1 MSWKEEVDEI
11 TKRRELAKQMGG
23 EEAVAKQHE
32 RGRLTIRERVDG
44 LVDAES
50 FSEQGPLAGHSEVD
64 EDGQLVSFTPG
75 NYILGLAKID
85 GRPVAVGGEDFTQ
98 RGGSPTPAGLRK
110 SVYAEDL
117 ACRYRVP
124 LVRFL
129 EGGGGSVRG
138 TGKQKAGPRPAGDP
152 VFSRPRFE
160 SFAHVMATA
169 PVVSAAMGAVAGFPA
184 ARLAASHL
192 SIMTRETSQVLIAGP
207 ALVERAFG
215 KQLTKDELGG
225 ARVHAKSGVVDCVAD
240 DEAHVFELMRQF
252 LSYLP
257 SNVWQLPPRQ
267 SATDDQPIDDRNRC
281 EESLL
286 EIIPRD
292 RKQVYKMR
300 DLIRAV
306 VDRGSMFE
314 MAAGYGRSQIT
325 TLARLEGRSVGVIA
339 NDPYFY
345 AGSMSA
351 EGAQKVERFIKF
363 CDTFHLPILSFV
375 DEPGFMIGPDAE
387 KAGTIRYGVDAIMA
401 AVTSRV
407 PWASVIVRK
416 MYGVAAAAHFGPEGT
431 VFTWPSA
438 EAGALPIEGGVAVA
452 FRREIAEAPDPEAKR
467 LELEEAFARGRTPF
481 PRAEAFGVH
490 DLIDPRTTRPVLCE
504 WLDWVE
510 PLQQEL
516 VATTPAPRR

>member
-1 MSWKEEVDEI
+1 
-11 TKRRELAKQMGG
+11 
-23 EEAVAKQHE
+23 
-32 RGRLTIRERVDG
+32 
-44 LVDAES
+44 
-50 FSEQGPLAGHSEVD
+50 
-64 EDGQLVSFTPG
+64 
-75 NYILGLAKID
+75 
-85 GRPVAVGGEDFTQ
+85 
-98 RGGSPTPAGLRK
+98 
-110 SVYAEDL
+110 
-117 ACRYRVP
+117 VP

-138 TGKQKAGPRPAGDP
+138 TGKQAAGPRPAGAP

-160 SFAHVMATA
+160 SFARAMATA

-184 ARLAASHL
+184 ARLAASHFSL
-192 SIMTRETSQVLIAGP
+192 MTKATSQVLIAGP

-215 KQLTKDELGG
+215 IEMTKDELGG
-225 ARVHAKSGVVDCVAD
+225 AKIHARSGVVDCVAD
-240 DEAHVFELMRQF
+240 DETHVFELMRQF

-257 SNVWQLPPRQ
+257 SNVWQLPPKK
-267 SATDDQPIDDRNRC
+267 TDGESDDRNRC
-281 EESLL
+281 EEALL

-300 DLIRAV
+300 DLVKAV
-306 VDRGSMFE
+306 VDRGSFFE
-314 MAAGYGRSQIT
+314 MTAGYGRSQIT
-325 TLARLEGRSVGVIA
+325 ALARLEGRSVGLIA

-345 AGSMSA
+345 AGAMSA
-351 EGAQKVERFIKF
+351 EGAQKVERFIRF

-375 DEPGFMIGPDAE
+375 DEPGFMIGPDSE
-387 KAGTIRYGVDAIMA
+387 KAGTIRYGVNAIMA

-452 FRREIAEAPDPEAKR
+452 FRKEIAAAPDPEAKR
-467 LELEEAFARGRTPF
+467 RELEEAFAQGRSPF

-504 WLDWVE
+504 WLDWAE

-516 VATTPAPRR
+516 VATTPPPLR

>member
-11 TKRRELAKQMGG
+11 AKRRELAKQMGG

-32 RGRLTIRERVDG
+32 RGRLTIRERIDG
-44 LVDAES
+44 LVDRES

-110 SVYAEDL
+110 SVYAEEL

-215 KQLTKDELGG
+215 KLLTKDELGG

-257 SNVWQLPPRQ
+257 SNVWQLPPPETP
-267 SATDDQPIDDRNRC
+267 SDDRNRC

-306 VDRGSMFE
+306 VDRDSVFE
-314 MAAGYGRSQIT
+314 MSAGYGRSQIT
-325 TLARLEGRSVGVIA
+325 LLARLDGRSIGVIA

-431 VFTWPSA
+431 VLTWPSA

-467 LELEEAFARGRTPF
+467 LELEEAFARGRSPF

-490 DLIDPRTTRPVLCE
+490 DLIDPRTTRPALCE

>member
-11 TKRRELAKQMGG
+11 AKRRELAKRMGG

-32 RGRLTIRERVDG
+32 RGRLTIRERIEG
-44 LVDAES
+44 LVDGES
-50 FSEQGPLAGHSEVD
+50 FREQGPMAGHAEVD
-64 EDGQLVSFTPG
+64 EEGRLVSFTPG
-75 NYILGLAKID
+75 NYILGLAKVD
-85 GRPVAVGGEDFTQ
+85 GRPVAIGGEDFTQ
-98 RGGSPTPAGLRK
+98 RGGSPNPAGIRK
-110 SVYAEDL
+110 SVYAEEL

-124 LVRFL
+124 LIRFL

-138 TGKQKAGPRPAGDP
+138 TGKQGAGPRPAGDP

-169 PVVSAAMGAVAGFPA
+169 PVISAAMGAVAGFPA
-184 ARLAASHL
+184 ARLVASHF

-207 ALVERAFG
+207 AIVERAFG
-215 KQLTKDELGG
+215 KLLTKDELGG
-225 ARVHAKSGVVDCVAD
+225 AKVHAKSGVVDCVAD

-257 SNVWQLPPRQ
+257 TNVWQLAPRH
-267 SATDDQPIDDRNRC
+267 SGGEVDDRNRC
-281 EESLL
+281 EEALL

-306 VDRGSMFE
+306 VDRDSFFE
-314 MAAGYGRSQIT
+314 LTAGYGRTQIT
-325 TLARLEGRSVGVIA
+325 ALARLEGRSVGVIA

-351 EGAQKVERFIKF
+351 DGAQKVERFIKF

-375 DEPGFMIGPDAE
+375 DEPGFLIGPDAE

-452 FRREIAEAPDPEAKR
+452 FRREIAEAADPEAKR
-467 LELEEAFARGRTPF
+467 RELEDAFARGRSPF

-504 WLDWVE
+504 WLDWAE
-510 PLQQEL
+510 PLLQEL
-516 VATTPAPRR
+516 VATTPPPRR